1 MEGAA
6 VSGRLHSATQRR
18 LERRPSTRACS
29 IATQSV
35 KAGAEKHLLETRWQR
50 DGGIQVT
57 LAEDEYAKQK
67 VWINDNTS

>member
-1 MEGAA
+1 MIKGETKRINNRLPSPNASNRLDDCSSHTECA
-6 VSGRLHSATQRR
+6 GRPAL
-18 LERRPSTRACS
+18 
-29 IATQSV
+29 
-35 KAGAEKHLLETRWQR
+35 WQR